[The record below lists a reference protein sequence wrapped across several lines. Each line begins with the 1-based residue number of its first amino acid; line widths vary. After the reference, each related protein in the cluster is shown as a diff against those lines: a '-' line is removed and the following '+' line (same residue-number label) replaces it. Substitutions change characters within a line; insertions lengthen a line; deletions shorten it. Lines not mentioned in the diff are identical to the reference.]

1 MKPVGN
7 LLFGFEGND
16 MAGEKA
22 QQMAQV
28 SVRPSKNGI
37 LSAQAAVLALCS
49 PGNRSYS
56 RCRIAVSCTILKF

>member
-1 MKPVGN
+1 MKPVGI
-7 LLFGFEGND
+7 LLFGIEGND

-37 LSAQAAVLALCS
+37 FSAQAAVLALCS
-49 PGNRSYS
+49 PCNRSYS
-56 RCRIAVSCTILKF
+56 RCRLAVSCINLKF